1 VLTRELVVITC
12 LLGLIA
18 ALIFASYIRSVRV
31 EKLIRQSEQKH
42 L

>member
-1 VLTRELVVITC
+1 VLTRELVAIIC

-18 ALIFASYIRSVRV
+18 ALIFASYIRSTRV

-42 L
+42 I